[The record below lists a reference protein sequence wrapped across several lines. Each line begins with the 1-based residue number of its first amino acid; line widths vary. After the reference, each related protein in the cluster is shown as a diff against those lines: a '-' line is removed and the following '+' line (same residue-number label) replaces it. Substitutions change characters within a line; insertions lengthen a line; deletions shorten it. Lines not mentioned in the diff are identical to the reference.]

1 MIMRKKMFGESL
13 LMKII
18 AITEKLTQNDIC
30 MVIFCLSDFA
40 ILIVLFCVLG
50 G

>member
-1 MIMRKKMFGESL
+1 MIMRKKMIGESL

-18 AITEKLTQNDIC
+18 AITEKITKNDVG
-30 MVIFCLSDFA
+30 MVVFCLVDFM